1 MTIEMKNLSIAL
13 VMVIAWLNNNFKR
26 HVMVMEQSR
35 IMKTTVQVQ
44 PSP

>member
-1 MTIEMKNLSIAL
+1 MA
-13 VMVIAWLNNNFKR
+13 
-26 HVMVMEQSR
+26 MEQSR